1 MQVIVIEI
9 QPVPDQP
16 PHEAPGVTRHLVVKE
31 TDVTYL
37 TKQQLHFVDLESPDS
52 ELTYTV
58 TTPPFYSTTYGY
70 KIKLLCI
77 RSPCSPQDAIN
88 FKLLPASYNVTCMSC
103 TF

>member
-1 MQVIVIEI
+1 MQVIVIQI

-77 RSPCSPQDAIN
+77 RSPCSPQDVIQ
-88 FKLLPASYNVTCMSC
+88 FKQIPAA
-103 TF
+103 

>member
-1 MQVIVIEI
+1 MQVIVIQI

-16 PHEAPGVTRHLVVKE
+16 PQEAPGVTRHLVVNE

-70 KIKLLCI
+70 KIKLEAYEVHSWTHLFSLNLQHI
-77 RSPCSPQDAIN
+77 
-88 FKLLPASYNVTCMSC
+88 T
-103 TF
+103 

>member
-1 MQVIVIEI
+1 MIQI

-16 PHEAPGVTRHLVVKE
+16 PQEAPGVTRHLVVNE

-70 KIKLLCI
+70 KIKLEAYEVHSWTHL
-77 RSPCSPQDAIN
+77 
-88 FKLLPASYNVTCMSC
+88 FEPAAYNLTCM
-103 TF
+103 